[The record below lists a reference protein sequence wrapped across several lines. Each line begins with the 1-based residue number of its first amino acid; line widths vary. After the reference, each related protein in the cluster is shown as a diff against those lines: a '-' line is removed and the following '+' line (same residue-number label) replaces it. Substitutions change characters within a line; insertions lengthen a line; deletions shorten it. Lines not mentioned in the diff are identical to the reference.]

1 METNEKD
8 IALLEIGAYFD
19 EKTVKKAL
27 SKFEMTVE
35 EFEKEFSNFDIGD
48 KLVIDLANALE
59 NIKKKFKNFKT
70 SDIQLDLIKSLTQ
83 GIKNKNIKDIENG
96 IDSFVKKIETLS
108 NIPPKDRPLI
118 ELLSET
124 ELNATIK
131 KYDDVLKKQEKFNRE
146 KQKLEKEIYEEK
158 PDSIKYL
165 YKKYNIPTKE
175 TGNTQIIDNI
185 SKEADLS
192 DIQKET
198 LKNYSYLLSLFDEI
212 SKSEPEKGTL
222 SMVKYSKELL
232 SIVEEIKK
240 IQGDELFKDENIKNL
255 FSDSNREDK
264 ISKINK
270 KNTVE
275 NARETYLEKGLSN
288 FQKSLDK
295 LNLDYKEYI
304 TKNAKESIDKLEK
317 VKEKIK
323 EVEEVNQKLQ
333 NSLQKETKKDDSLNK
348 FLNKYSNSLNDFDK
362 IIEKI
367 YGLYDAIDRLSYTG
381 RKVPSNVGK
390 AYMFLYSQYS
400 ELVKKT
406 KDAKFDEQLKDMY
419 EMLLLNDKTLTNFNK
434 ELGKLKD
441 SDIIPDNIETANDS
455 IQEYVGN
462 LEKAQGI
469 VSNIPKESSGNT
481 IIENTQEPYQKEPT
495 IENQKKE
502 AILSPT
508 LSETFKQDAEKL
520 VSDLNL
526 EGTIKIVPDNNS
538 LETFKE
544 KIENAIS
551 SIETG
556 IPVDNKTGISI
567 PTDHQNSVDKSR
579 QAMDTAS
586 TSEVAS
592 LGKIEDEVY
601 KVADAFDSKTES
613 IENEKTAMSDSS
625 ASEISDL
632 ESVERKVI
640 DLKDSI
646 EKKTNSITE
655 EKIAME
661 IAAKSEIENVN
672 KIIESVNN
680 LKEHFK
686 DIIDNPLKLDF
697 DFNNVEADKNIIS
710 AVNALKDSLNN
721 LDVSNINSLLQAF
734 TGTKINKKNLENIN
748 KISEAIVKLKNDLNN
763 SGNAENKFL
772 SDISN
777 IVSKTDELSNLLKF
791 VSTSTKKER
800 EEIKKSVNSENRDAY
815 NRQKTKLKK
824 IGSRLDFSLLDE
836 FEDAKEEFEE
846 AYKDLKDIENAD
858 FNIDKFNEVT
868 DQIIDDFA
876 KIRKAFDDEKK
887 ANELY
892 KKSLEK
898 LNNLNDNTIEVIQPN
913 YEETKGKLEEIFESL
928 KDQSNSFNTD
938 DYKQEEK
945 NILSSFRKIKKEAT
959 DTQKDIKNTYE
970 NSIKVLDE
978 TNNKSLSDISEKYKK
993 AKNELNSLYDDL
1005 NNKKIT
1011 ADIFKT
1017 NASDVVE
1024 NFKKEEKEATEY
1036 LKNINKIYSDY
1047 KKKIES
1053 KNEKILSSLLGNDN
1067 QVKLENYYNEAIDP
1081 TKSLDAD
1088 EFKQKAEGII
1098 DSLEALIQET
1108 NYYNSILKENKKL
1121 AETFDLLSEG
1131 KDNKP
1136 ENYIKELKKIED
1148 IINGIKNMDIEDIR
1162 KKIKDE
1168 DEDYFKKIHE
1178 SLRKDIQLLK
1188 EMNSTANQKQIGNY
1202 LSSITLYKKQN
1213 TKLTSEQVAQLDS
1226 LIATLRKVGLTQ
1238 GELNKVAESFGKIK
1252 SEVNDAGKAG
1262 KSFASI
1268 FDEKVIYR
1276 WAAQLGSLFGI
1287 NDIIRYMGNGFEVIR
1302 ELDTA
1307 MVDLSK
1313 TTKMTSSEMEN
1324 FYIDSTKIGKQLG
1337 VTTDEVINQAS
1348 AWSRL
1353 GYNTKEASTEMAKL
1367 SSKFASISPDMDVDT
1382 ATSGL
1387 VSIMKAFKI
1396 DTDDVERN
1404 IMDNINTLGNN
1415 FAVTNGNIVDG
1426 LQRSASAMAA
1436 MGQSFEDTTALFVGG
1451 MEILQDAESM
1461 GSALR
1466 TIALRVRGY
1475 DEETNE
1481 LSEDLTNITGEVAEL
1496 TKTVQH
1502 SQAISLFTDDTQ
1514 QHYKSMVQYLGEL
1527 SDRWDE
1533 ISEKNQTNF
1542 CLYVPKCA

>member
-1 METNEKD
+1 M
-8 IALLEIGAYFD
+8 
-19 EKTVKKAL
+19 
-27 SKFEMTVE
+27 
-35 EFEKEFSNFDIGD
+35 
-48 KLVIDLANALE
+48 
-59 NIKKKFKNFKT
+59 
-70 SDIQLDLIKSLTQ
+70 
-83 GIKNKNIKDIENG
+83 
-96 IDSFVKKIETLS
+96 
-108 NIPPKDRPLI
+108 
-118 ELLSET
+118 SET

-146 KQKLEKEIYEEK
+146 KQKLEKEIYKEK
-158 PDSIKYL
+158 PDSIESL
-165 YKKYNIPTKE
+165 YKKYNISTKE
-175 TGNTQIIDNI
+175 NGNTKIIDDI
-185 SKEADLS
+185 SKEKDLS

-198 LKNYSYLLSLFDEI
+198 LKNYSNLLSLFDEI

-295 LNLDYKEYI
+295 SNLDYKEYI

-317 VKEKIK
+317 VKEK
-323 EVEEVNQKLQ
+323 VEEVEKVNQ
-333 NSLQKETKKDDSLNK
+333 SLQYNIQSKTKSDD
-348 FLNKYSNSLNDFDK
+348 FLDRLIQKYSGALNNYDEISEEIYSLYDTIDE
-362 IIEKI
+362 ISGDGEKI
-367 YGLYDAIDRLSYTG
+367 PL
-381 RKVPSNVGK
+381 NMGK
-390 AYMFLYSQYS
+390 EFMFLYSQYS
-400 ELVKKT
+400 ELVKNT
-406 KDAKFDEQLKDMY
+406 RDIQFDDQLKDMY
-419 EMLLLNDKTLTNFNK
+419 EMLLLNDRTLTNFNK

-441 SDIIPDNIETANDS
+441 SDIIPDNIETANES

-462 LEKAQGI
+462 LEKAQEI
-469 VSNIPKESSGNT
+469 VSNIPKESSGN
-481 IIENTQEPYQKEPT
+481 IIENTQEPYQKEPI

-502 AILSPT
+502 AVLSPT

-544 KIENAIS
+544 KIENEIS

-567 PTDHQNSVDKSR
+567 PEDHQDSIDKSR
-579 QAMDTAS
+579 QAMDAAS

-613 IENEKTAMSDSS
+613 IREEQTVMSDSS

-632 ESVERKVI
+632 ESVEKKVI
-640 DLKDSI
+640 DLKTSI

-661 IAAKSEIENVN
+661 VAAKSEIENIEKV
-672 KIIESVNN
+672 IESVRTLRKYLTDISNN
-680 LKEHFK
+680 PFK
-686 DIIDNPLKLDF
+686 IDLDF
-697 DFNNVEADKNIIS
+697 KNQKAKETISSIIETL
-710 AVNALKDSLNN
+710 NKALKDLDTSN
-721 LDVSNINSLLQAF
+721 LNSLLQAF
-734 TGTKINKKNLENIN
+734 SGTKINKRNLDNIN
-748 KISEAIVKLKNDLNN
+748 KISEAITKLKKDLND
-763 SGNAENKFL
+763 SGDQGNKFI

-777 IVSKTDELSNLLKF
+777 IINRTDELSTLLRL
-791 VSTSTKKER
+791 VSTSSKKNIEKV
-800 EEIKKSVNSENRDAY
+800 KKSVNNENSDVY
-815 NRQKTKLKK
+815 NKQKAKLKRY
-824 IGSRLDFSLLDE
+824 GNRLDISLLDE
-836 FEDAKEEFEE
+836 YEDTKKEFENAYKNLNDENNVFFDIPKFKEETE
-846 AYKDLKDIENAD
+846 
-858 FNIDKFNEVT
+858 
-868 DQIIDDFA
+868 QIIDNFA
-876 KIRKAFDDEKK
+876 KRRKAFDDEKK
-887 ANELY
+887 AYQLY
-892 KKSLEK
+892 KNSLIELHK
-898 LNNLNDNTIEVIQPN
+898 INDKDIETIQPN
-913 YEETKGKLEEIFESL
+913 YEETRNKLEQIYNKL
-928 KDQSNSFNTD
+928 KDQSDTFNID
-938 DYKQEEK
+938 DYNEEET
-945 NILSSFRKIKKEAT
+945 NILSSFKKIKKEAI

-970 NSIKVLDE
+970 NSIKALDE
-978 TNNKSLSDISEKYKK
+978 TNNKSLFDITEKYEK
-993 AKNELNSLYDDL
+993 AKNEVNSLYDDL

-1011 ADIFKT
+1011 ADIFKI

-1047 KKKIES
+1047 KRKIES
-1053 KNEKILSSLLGNDN
+1053 KNEKILSSLLTNDN
-1067 QVKLENYYNEAIDP
+1067 QAELENYYNEAIDP

-1088 EFKQKAEGII
+1088 AFKQKAEEII
-1098 DSLEALIQET
+1098 DSLEKLIQET
-1108 NYYNSILKENKKL
+1108 NTYNDILKENKKFV
-1121 AETFDLLSEG
+1121 ETFDLLSKG
-1131 KDNKP
+1131 KESKP
-1136 ENYIKELKKIED
+1136 ENYIEELKKIED
-1148 IINGIKNMDIEDIR
+1148 TIN
-1162 KKIKDE
+1162 KIKDMDLE
-1168 DEDYFKKIHE
+1168 AIKNEGKDYFDETYK
-1178 SLRKDIQLLK
+1178 SLRKNIQSLK
-1188 EMNSTANQKQIGNY
+1188 EMNSVANQKQIGNY

-1226 LIATLRKVGLTQ
+1226 LITTLRKVGLTQ

-1252 SEVNDAGKAG
+1252 SEVNEAGKAG
-1262 KSFASI
+1262 KSFASM

-1287 NDIIRYMGNGFEVIR
+1287 NDIIRYIGNGFGVIR
-1302 ELDTA
+1302 GLDTA

-1313 TTKMTSSEMEN
+1313 TTKMTSTEMEN

-1337 VTTDEVINQAS
+1337 VITDEVINQAS

-1502 SQAISLFTDDTQ
+1502 SQAISLFTDETQ